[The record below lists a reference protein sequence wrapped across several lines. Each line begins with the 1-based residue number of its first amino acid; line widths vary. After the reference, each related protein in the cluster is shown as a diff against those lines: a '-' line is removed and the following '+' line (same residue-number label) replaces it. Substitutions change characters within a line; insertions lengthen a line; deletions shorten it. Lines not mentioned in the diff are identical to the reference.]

1 MWSIDYIIH
10 NKMEYVNKMEY
21 NFDKIFKIKKGIN
34 MTIGQ
39 KIKELR
45 IQKSMTQKELSFML
59 NISQQALSH
68 YEMGD
73 RDISLD
79 LLKKICVIFDITS
92 DELLEIANRTGIS
105 FEDFIAIYQS
115 LKNSSEGKRFLAILG
130 LMKPGKLTKKE
141 FF

>member
-1 MWSIDYIIH
+1 
-10 NKMEYVNKMEY
+10 
-21 NFDKIFKIKKGIN
+21 

-45 IQKSMTQKELSFML
+45 IQKSMTQKELANIL

-73 RDISLD
+73 RDISLE

-92 DELLEIANRTGIS
+92 DELLEIETREERNKIIS
-105 FEDFIAIYQS
+105 NNTIN
-115 LKNSSEGKRFLAILG
+115 LKNSNNNNINF
-130 LMKPGKLTKKE
+130 
-141 FF
+141 

>member
-1 MWSIDYIIH
+1 
-10 NKMEYVNKMEY
+10 
-21 NFDKIFKIKKGIN
+21 

-92 DELLEIANRTGIS
+92 DELLEIETKEERKQVNINNS
-105 FEDFIAIYQS
+105 FNGTLNNNKINF
-115 LKNSSEGKRFLAILG
+115 
-130 LMKPGKLTKKE
+130 
-141 FF
+141 

>member
-1 MWSIDYIIH
+1 
-10 NKMEYVNKMEY
+10 
-21 NFDKIFKIKKGIN
+21 

-92 DELLEIANRTGIS
+92 DELLEIETKEERKQVNINNS
-105 FEDFIAIYQS
+105 FNGT
-115 LKNSSEGKRFLAILG
+115 LKNNNINF
-130 LMKPGKLTKKE
+130 
-141 FF
+141 